1 MASASDDAANGGYE
15 KRARD
20 CTTVFTVEST
30 PIARTR
36 RGKSAPRIRCTR
48 TDGVVHGSC
57 SREANTLRGSCALV
71 FLFCDTRKT
80 DSLALSEEPPQHLPS
95 TSIRSERG
103 CRSVAAI
110 RHSIRTRTPRGVDD
124 RPP

>member
-57 SREANTLRGSCALV
+57 SRELFAEGEHIERFLCAGVPVLRHTKNRLSSPERRTTAALAQHEYQVGAGLPLSCCNTS
-71 FLFCDTRKT
+71 
-80 DSLALSEEPPQHLPS
+80 
-95 TSIRSERG
+95 
-103 CRSVAAI
+103 
-110 RHSIRTRTPRGVDD
+110 
-124 RPP
+124 